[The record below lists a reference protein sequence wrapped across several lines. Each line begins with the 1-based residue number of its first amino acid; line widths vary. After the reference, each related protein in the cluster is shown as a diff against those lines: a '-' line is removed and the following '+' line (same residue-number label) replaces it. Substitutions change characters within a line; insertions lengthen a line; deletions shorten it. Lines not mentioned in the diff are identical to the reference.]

1 MNDHILET
9 VYPEE
14 MQIEEFKKIPS
25 LFGENP
31 GEIFFLRITSLNIVK
46 GLESGDVLIVDKSLA
61 ANSKK
66 LGVYFDRIYQKFIV
80 SRKDISDSNILYWG
94 SVRWILKYPFL

>member
-1 MNDHILET
+1 MNDHSLEI

-25 LFGENP
+25 LFGENAE
-31 GEIFFLRITSLNIVK
+31 EIFFLRITSLNIVK
-46 GLESGDVLIVDKSLA
+46 GLESGDVLIVDKSSGM
-61 ANSKK
+61 NPKK
-66 LGVYFDRIYQKFIV
+66 MGVYFNRVQQKFII